1 MDDKLRKK
9 YFWKR
14 YILYKS
20 MFLFF
25 SLVLI
30 VYVGEFDDSL
40 TIMTTQHWLSEKRL
54 KNIFPMAVD
63 KITEALK
70 KSLNSLYQEMNDK

>member
-1 MDDKLRKK
+1 MTS
-9 YFWKR
+9 FE
-14 YILYKS
+14 KS
-20 MFLFF
+20 TFENAISCISPCFYFF

-54 KNIFPMAVD
+54 KNILPMAVD

>member
-1 MDDKLRKK
+1 
-9 YFWKR
+9 
-14 YILYKS
+14 

-54 KNIFPMAVD
+54 KNILPMAVD

-70 KSLNSLYQEMNDK
+70 KSLNSSYIKKWTTNNIPRFPKEKNQW